1 MRFGLRVRTLSL
13 VLISVM
19 ALTSLTANAQTTE
32 LLVNPGLEEGSSGPY
47 TTRRGGEFPIYL
59 PNSWNIWLASPTGEF
74 FNRSERTTVN
84 PHPGPG
90 PSPKEGSR
98 AINVDCGF
106 VTCTAAI
113 YQQVTV
119 QDKSNV
125 QASAFAQVKACNIP
139 DNSTTCGSAVESGSQ
154 TRIGIDP
161 NGGTDPNDG
170 DVVWSNWAQPHDQWL
185 QMTVS
190 ATTTGT
196 TATLFLYSTQSSTAD
211 LNRTYWDQVS
221 LTGGGSGGAAAGAST
236 PVPTAPPEVAF
247 VVPQEAR
254 EDGSI
259 VHIVRSGDTIDSIA
273 VAYGLTRPDILA
285 LNPNIGDPRI
295 ISLGQEIVVREP
307 LPTEGESFSE
317 EIEETE
323 TPDSE
328 STAEAS
334 AESTAEAGSD
344 TTAEGDAEA
353 TDEAGAESTSEAV
366 VDDRPNPVELAPTA
380 PVVAANNTGFDPS
393 ALNASVCVLV
403 FDDLNQNRIQ
413 DPEEAMLP
421 GGSVNLTTGADVLQ
435 TVETQGE
442 TDPRCF
448 EGVSAGSYVLAA
460 SAPSGYGLTSPDQF
474 SLTISPGATINV
486 AFGAAQGLQ
495 PAAPPADAG
504 ASSAETDGITTEIST
519 PNSSPLGQL
528 FNMSGLLVF
537 GLAAV
542 VLAAG
547 VGVALF
553 IRRR

>member
-13 VLISVM
+13 VFVLI
-19 ALTSLTANAQTTE
+19 LTSLTSIVNAQNSE
-32 LLVNPGLEEGSSGPY
+32 LLVNPGLEEGASGAY

-98 AINVDCGF
+98 ALNVDCGF

-119 QDKSNV
+119 QDKANV
-125 QASAFAQVKACNIP
+125 QASAWAQVKACNLP
-139 DNSTTCGSAVESGSQ
+139 DNGTTCGSAVESGSQ

-170 DVVWSNWAQPHDQWL
+170 DVVWSNWAQPHDNWL

-211 LNRTYWDQVS
+211 LNRTYWDQTTM
-221 LTGGGSGGAAAGAST
+221 TGGGAGGAVAGAAT

-285 LNPNIGDPRI
+285 LNPNLGDPRI

-317 EIEETE
+317 EVEDTE
-323 TPDSE
+323 PAGDEPAAE
-328 STAEAS
+328 STSEAS
-334 AESTAEAGSD
+334 AESTAEP
-344 TTAEGDAEA
+344 
-353 TDEAGAESTSEAV
+353 GAESTTEPVAENTG

-380 PVVAANNTGFDPS
+380 PVVAANSAGFDPS

-403 FDDLNQNRIQ
+403 FDDINQNRIQ

-421 GGSVNLTTGADVLQ
+421 GGSVNLTAGADVLQ
-435 TVETQGE
+435 TVTTEGE

-448 EGVSAGSYVLAA
+448 DTVNAGDYVLAA

-474 SLTISPGATINV
+474 SLKIAPGATINV
-486 AFGAAQGLQ
+486 AFGVAQGIQ
-495 PAAPPADAG
+495 PAVLPADVG
-504 ASSAETDGITTEIST
+504 ASSAETDGITTEVNAPS
-519 PNSSPLGQL
+519 SSPVSQI

-542 VLAAG
+542 VLVAG

-553 IRRR
+553 MRRR